1 MSIPNQYCGDE
12 VMRESLRK
20 VGSKLTLYQ
29 VYGLF
34 SGCIA
39 ATNLVKPSQ
48 YYPMIFREE
57 GANFESE
64 EEANEFLANLMSL
77 WNSFARWDPE
87 TDPFT
92 FPDNEYSDT
101 HDGLKQHVK
110 DNSSLIEY
118 FIKGLDLGGT
128 KEDDFSEDG
137 IKALKFLSEANVFF
151 LKYMELSEKENAEED
166 KVQEK
171 TIELI
176 DQLEDVVAD
185 CIARINLGL
194 KEARI
199 KSVEEMGMF
208 VDMQKKATQSRST
221 KIKRDDPCPC
231 GSGKKYK
238 KCCGQLH

>member
-12 VMRESLRK
+12 VMKESLRK
-20 VGSKLTLYQ
+20 VGAKLTLYQ
-29 VYGLF
+29 IYGLF

-77 WNSFARWDPE
+77 WNSFANWNPE
-87 TDPFT
+87 TKPFIL
-92 FPDNEYSDT
+92 PKDEYPDT
-101 HDGLKQHVK
+101 HDGFKQRVK

-137 IKALKFLSEANVFF
+137 IKALKFLSEANAFF
-151 LKYMELSEKENAEED
+151 LKYMELSDKENVEKD
-166 KVQEK
+166 KEQER

-199 KSVEEMGMF
+199 KSVEEMRMF
-208 VDMQKKATQSRST
+208 VDMQRKTDQALST
-221 KIKRDDPCPC
+221 KIKRNDPCPC

>member
-1 MSIPNQYCGDE
+1 MSIPKQYCGDE
-12 VMRESLRK
+12 VMRKFLKK
-20 VGSKLTLYQ
+20 VGSKLTLHQ

-34 SGCIA
+34 CGCIA

-48 YYPMIFREE
+48 YYPMIFKEE

-77 WNSFARWDPE
+77 WNSFANWNPE
-87 TDPFT
+87 TKPFILQK
-92 FPDNEYSDT
+92 DEYPDT
-101 HDGLKQHVK
+101 HDGFKQHIK

-137 IKALKFLSEANVFF
+137 IKALKFLSEANAFF
-151 LKYMELSEKENAEED
+151 LKYMELSDKENAEED
-166 KVQEK
+166 KEQER

-185 CIARINLGL
+185 CIARISIGL

-199 KSVEEMGMF
+199 KAAEEMHMF
-208 VDMQKKATQSRST
+208 FNAQKKSNQALNT
-221 KIKRDDPCPC
+221 KIKRDAPCPC

>member
-1 MSIPNQYCGDE
+1 MSIPNKYCGDE
-12 VMRESLRK
+12 VMRKSLRK
-20 VGSKLTLYQ
+20 VGSKLTLHQ

-34 SGCIA
+34 CGCIA

-77 WNSFARWDPE
+77 WNSLARWDPE

-101 HDGLKQHVK
+101 NDGLKQHVK

-137 IKALKFLSEANVFF
+137 LKALKFLSEANVFF
-151 LKYMELSEKENAEED
+151 SNTWNYSRRKMLK
-166 KVQEK
+166 
-171 TIELI
+171 
-176 DQLEDVVAD
+176 
-185 CIARINLGL
+185 
-194 KEARI
+194 
-199 KSVEEMGMF
+199 
-208 VDMQKKATQSRST
+208 
-221 KIKRDDPCPC
+221 KI
-231 GSGKKYK
+231 KYK
-238 KCCGQLH
+238 KKQLS